1 MKRPENTPGITPV
14 DKLFTY
20 HILGTPRELRQWQA
34 DITAY
39 VLAIKGLVASPL
51 RLSLPEIRDRFEPVT
66 ADMVLQ
72 CMTNVHWGRMRFEGA
87 RLMDVLNYAGLS
99 ESARKVALRGA
110 EGFDTDVWIQ
120 EIREQPDAFL
130 LAYSMNG
137 EALPPDHGFPLRFA
151 ADGKYGF
158 KWCKWLTEVEAV
170 DYDYKGHYEG
180 KRGWSDIGTRGHSV
194 T

>member
-20 HILGTPRELRQWQA
+20 HIFGTPRELPHWQA
-34 DITAY
+34 DITSYA
-39 VLAIKGLVASPL
+39 LMIKGLVDSPL
-51 RLSLPEIRDRFEPVT
+51 RLSLSEIRDRFAPVAT
-66 ADMVLQ
+66 DMVLQ
-72 CMTNVHWGRMRFEGA
+72 CMTNVHWGRMQFEGA
-87 RLMDVLNYAGLS
+87 RLMDVLDHTGLS
-99 ESARKVALRGA
+99 KNACKVALRGA

-137 EALPPDHGFPLRFA
+137 EALPLDHGFPLRFA

-158 KWCKWLTEVEAV
+158 KWCKWLTEVEVV
-170 DYDYKGHYEG
+170 DYDYRGHYEG
-180 KRGWSDIGTRGHSV
+180 KRRWSDAGIRGQSV